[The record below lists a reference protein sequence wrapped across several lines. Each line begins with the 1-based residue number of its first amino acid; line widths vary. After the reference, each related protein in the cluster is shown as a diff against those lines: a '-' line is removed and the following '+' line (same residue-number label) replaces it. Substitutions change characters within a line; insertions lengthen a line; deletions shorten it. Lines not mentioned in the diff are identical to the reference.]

1 MDREIGSGMVNGRVN
16 RGRRSTLLD
25 SRRCNRAGSGEKE
38 RETLAH
44 ALHVSRLCN
53 RKLPYS
59 PPVSSVLSV
68 KAYFAD
74 LDFFRRID
82 AILIRYTNF
91 SNARYAFSRFQ
102 GESLIL
108 FEDDESFGRG
118 KTILYTFLNK
128 EIKVRK
134 EPVDLT
140 KSKLCI

>member
-74 LDFFRRID
+74 LDFFRCID

-91 SNARYAFSRFQ
+91 SNPFSWFQ